1 MHEMGITQG
10 ILSASFDAAREA
22 GAECISEIRI
32 SIGELTEIQEFAL
45 QFAFAALTPDTM
57 AEGATLVVN
66 HIPATS
72 KCNDCGLEYSHDR
85 FEMLCPECHSFNVT
99 PITGREMRIDS
110 IETPD
115 EGEPCPSAEKA
126 TAPSSG
132 APTNEHEE

>member
-22 GAECISEIRI
+22 GADRICEIRI

-45 QFAFAALTPDTM
+45 QFAFEALTPGTM
-57 AEGATLVVN
+57 AEGGQLSVT

-72 KCNDCGLEYSHDR
+72 KCNECGVEYTHDR
-85 FEMLCPECHSFNVT
+85 FQMLCPECGSFNVA
-99 PITGREMRIDS
+99 PLTGREMRIDS

-115 EGEPCPSAEKA
+115 EDGTCPP
-126 TAPSSG
+126 PSTP
-132 APTNEHEE
+132 AYTDNPEE